1 MATFSTIN
9 PSTVADECATR
20 FEGWHHSSVLAN
32 GKTVAAVIS
41 VEKLRQSDH
50 CSRAMAKWVCID
62 TLNDN
67 PYNNLLRALWAMT
80 CERLVGPARIRVR
93 GSTPFCVTTVCD
105 VERFI
110 QAKPRLAG
118 IVNIASDMINSAH
131 RKRAAAVRYG
141 GSQAYRAPPFP
152 KGITPSMA
160 PSSVLEDDV
169 VMQQLAHIV
178 KLTDDIELH
187 GSKQNTRQPRG
198 RGALAELLQTRATAI
213 AALVHNLTV

>member
-1 MATFSTIN
+1 MAT
-9 PSTVADECATR
+9 ECNTR

-32 GKTVAAVIS
+32 GKTVAAVINVS
-41 VEKLRQSDH
+41 KLKQSDH
-50 CSRAMAKWVCID
+50 CERAMEQWVCID
-62 TLNDN
+62 GRDDN
-67 PYNNLLRALWAMT
+67 PYNSLLKALWEMT

-110 QAKPRLAG
+110 MAKPRLAG
-118 IVNIASDMINSAH
+118 IANIASDMINSAH

-141 GSQAYRAPPFP
+141 GNRAYIGPPFP
-152 KGITPSMA
+152 HGLNRTMPQSNA
-160 PSSVLEDDV
+160 HLRDAV

-198 RGALAELLQTRATAI
+198 RSALAELLQTRATAI
-213 AALVHNLTV
+213 AAFVHRLTM